1 MGDHQDETNN
11 MVQRWE
17 IYGIEPKTQWQGTT
31 NILVGNLKLRM
42 KGEKFVYE
50 ADIYT
55 PRLPVFESLKG
66 QPVQDHGSVGP
77 PQAREKVNIH
87 SNLDLEAESKPRSLL
102 MLLQV
107 ALEREQGDKGMK
119 IIHFH
124 WQKSNYTTWT
134 EGPPNLQCGGTLLRR
149 MGRMVTSH
157 PRATQGNG
165 RPRSQSMPR
174 Q

>member
-1 MGDHQDETNN
+1 M
-11 MVQRWE
+11 
-17 IYGIEPKTQWQGTT
+17 
-31 NILVGNLKLRM
+31 
-42 KGEKFVYE
+42 
-50 ADIYT
+50 
-55 PRLPVFESLKG
+55 
-66 QPVQDHGSVGP
+66 QDHGSVGP

-134 EGPPNLQCGGTLLRR
+134 EGPPNLQCALKAVELFSGG
-149 MGRMVTSH
+149 
-157 PRATQGNG
+157 
-165 RPRSQSMPR
+165 
-174 Q
+174 